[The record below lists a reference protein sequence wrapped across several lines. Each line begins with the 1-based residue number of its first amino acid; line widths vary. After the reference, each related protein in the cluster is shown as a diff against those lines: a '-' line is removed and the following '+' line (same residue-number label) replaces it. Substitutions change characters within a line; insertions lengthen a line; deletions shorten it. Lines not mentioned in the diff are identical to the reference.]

1 MRYRIIYEK
10 APENYGCYSPDL
22 PGCVALG
29 DTLDECRILMRE
41 AIALHLEF
49 SREHGDPVPPDPTG
63 YTEIL
68 DFEPERPRRARPKR
82 SKALARRSAVPR
94 TPRRVRTSGG

>member
-49 SREHGDPVPPDPTG
+49 SRKHGDPVPPDPTG

-68 DFEPERPRRARPKR
+68 DFEPQRRRRGGVRPKPPVRKER
-82 SKALARRSAVPR
+82 SAARRTTAKR
-94 TPRRVRTSGG
+94 

>member
-29 DTLDECRILMRE
+29 DTLDECRVLMRE
-41 AIALHLEF
+41 AIALHLEL
-49 SREHGDPVPPDPTG
+49 SRARGEPVPPDPTG

-68 DFEPERPRRARPKR
+68 DFEPERARRRAATPRTTVRARKP
-82 SKALARRSAVPR
+82 AARRSTAKR
-94 TPRRVRTSGG
+94 